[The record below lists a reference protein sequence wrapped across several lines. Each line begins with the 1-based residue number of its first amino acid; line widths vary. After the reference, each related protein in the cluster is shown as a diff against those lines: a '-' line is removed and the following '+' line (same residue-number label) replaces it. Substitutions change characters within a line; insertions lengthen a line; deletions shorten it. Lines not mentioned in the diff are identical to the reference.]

1 MKQGHKKL
9 VQISKAVGK
18 GVLGLLLFLL
28 VLLALLH
35 TPFAQRHIT
44 RFAEGYLSSRI
55 NSKVEIGRITFSIG
69 GSATVHDLSLWD
81 PENEKILSA
90 QKIEVQTSILDLIDG
105 EFNFGLVALTGVD
118 GRLREDQNGLNIQFL
133 LDAFGSDEEA
143 TTNPTAVV
151 LQLRKVEL
159 REISFEYVSASIR
172 LTTDIDELIAEGLEY
187 TTIPANL
194 VANGIE
200 LNNSNVSILTTTAT
214 ESDHPDSKANSFLLP
229 GFDIGITFDVN
240 HLSFV
245 NNSFSLHHEKQ
256 IESHKFDPSH
266 LDLTNLNLVASQ
278 LSLLENAL
286 AAKLESLSGRLPGFN
301 LAETQTNL
309 KWDSAGFHVS
319 DLHAGFANSKV
330 DANFHAEYVSDS
342 LTIRHLSSM
351 LIDMEATI
359 DPADV
364 VYFLDDS
371 VANAI
376 RQWGPT
382 KLLVDANSSDERG
395 EITRLEIHSRD
406 SRLSAS
412 ANLTGSLDPDKIRWD
427 GLIAD
432 ARLGP
437 NVLKTI
443 STYIPGI
450 NFPPDLSIN
459 FRSNGV
465 LDKFRIESVAH
476 SLWGEARISGTVGVL
491 PKRTNFDIK
500 ISTQEFNIGKW
511 IDIPWIGPGSLEA
524 TANGTAGASLN
535 VILNGRI
542 SEVNIFETGLRNI
555 SVHGI
560 ADSHESRINTRI
572 EDPDYR
578 ADVVTVLQPG
588 TPLIVRN
595 DVQLQ
600 NFRIG
605 ELFKFDSTL
614 SISGHFVSEV
624 KTEADA
630 LSLLLAGDNLFLK
643 NAGVDYPIDTL
654 QLHAEIAPKAS
665 TVRYAADPDVVNI
678 SANFDLFN
686 SPELFR
692 QWYGEILDPSKKPFR
707 TTGTHQLKF
716 DLLFKDPRLFQ
727 LFGIGLDNFRS
738 LSAEGD
744 FNEESHHSSFTARAI
759 DLSAYGVSLDSL
771 HANMATRPDSGY
783 IHLGVQRLGY
793 DSAVFGNLS
802 FDIANANDTAIAN
815 LQVIN
820 DTLTVLALRTRINR
834 TDSGA
839 LLYPQKLHVARY
851 DYSIDPENPVLISK
865 ENARFSNFV
874 VKRKNTEIGLDGDLN
889 AFDVTLRNLDV
900 TPVNYF
906 LPGDTT
912 IVNSGSLNGSVSY
925 HGTQKLD
932 LNMTIDSLGIYNSSP
947 FTLKANAE
955 SGDDHLPFTFSLV
968 NESNK
973 IDLGGDYQ
981 KNGNIDA
988 MLAVDVNDL
997 KLFSFLTS
1005 SVLDRISG
1013 KLQGHSRI
1021 HGSLQEPVF
1030 DGYLEMSDVTL
1041 TTLNPK
1047 LDFNISKDRV
1057 ELAGGFLNFNNFT
1070 LYDSKHNP
1078 LSIDGKV
1085 GSRDYQSYEYDFH
1098 IVSDNY
1104 TLIDHPD
1111 SIGSKVQ
1118 GILVV
1123 DSDITVKG
1131 NDKDTD
1137 IKARIA
1143 IDEATKLTLVTSEDE
1158 IELLAAEGIIDFV
1171 EPAQFSDTTSLAE
1184 SMSLYDSLV
1193 ASLPKFDLSSTI
1205 SVAEDALIRVVMD
1218 PQSGDYIETSGSAA
1232 LELDYDR
1239 TGNLSL
1245 AGNYTIKDGVYR
1257 LSFYDLVK
1265 KNFKLVQGSSIN
1277 WSGSPEN
1284 GELNIRAVHTVESNS
1299 LGLIGH
1305 EIGENEKSIYKRSLD
1320 YEVGINIRGT
1330 MEEPIVSF
1338 SLDLPKNE
1346 RTNYPVLSSKLDRLQ
1361 LPEYETELNK
1371 QVFGLLVLGG
1381 FIPESSGSDINSNV
1395 IATTALSNSVNS
1407 LLASQLNRFA
1417 SQYIKGV
1424 NIDFGIQSFS
1434 DYSAPG
1440 GKTQTAMDFR
1450 VSKSVLNDR
1459 LSFEIGGDF
1468 DISQDQSGAN
1478 TGSKNYRGDIAI
1490 IYDLTGNGD
1499 KQLKLFNNETY
1510 DIIYQEIRN
1519 TGISLIFIR
1528 EFNSQDKN
1536 KNRQKNK

>member
-1 MKQGHKKL
+1 MKQAHKKL
-9 VQISKAVGK
+9 VQISKAIAK
-18 GVLGLLLFLL
+18 GVLGLLLFLI

-44 RFAEGYLSSRI
+44 RFAEDYLSSRI
-55 NSKVEIGRITFSIG
+55 NSKVEIGRITFSIS
-69 GSATVHDLSLWD
+69 GSATIHKLSLWD

-105 EFNFGLVALTGVD
+105 EFNFGLIAFSGVD
-118 GRLREDQNGLNIQFL
+118 GRLRQDQEGLNIQFL
-133 LDAFGSDEEA
+133 LDAFGSDEEP
-143 TTNPTAVV
+143 TTNPAAVV

-159 REISFEYVSASIR
+159 REISFEYVSPSIR
-172 LTTDIDELIAEGLEY
+172 VTADIGELITEGLEY
-187 TTIPANL
+187 TTIPASL

-200 LNNSNVSILTTTAT
+200 LNNSNISILTTASP
-214 ESDHPDSKANSFLLP
+214 ESERPDTKGNSFLLP

-245 NNSFSLHHEKQ
+245 NNSFSLHSGKQ
-256 IESHKFDPSH
+256 MESHKFDPSH
-266 LDLTNLNLVASQ
+266 LELTNLNLLVSQ
-278 LSLLENAL
+278 LSLQENAL

-301 LAETQTNL
+301 LAETRTHL

-330 DANFHAEYVSDS
+330 DANLHAGYVSDS
-342 LTIRHLSSM
+342 LTVRHLSSM
-351 LIDMEATI
+351 LIDLEANI

-364 VYFLDDS
+364 AYFLDDS
-371 VANAI
+371 IANAI
-376 RQWGPT
+376 REWGPT
-382 KLLVDANSSDERG
+382 ILLIDANSSYEKG
-395 EITRLEIHSRD
+395 EITRLEIQSRD
-406 SRLSAS
+406 SKLSAS
-412 ANLTGSLDPDKIRWD
+412 ANLSNSLDPDKIRWD
-427 GLIAD
+427 GLIAET
-432 ARLGP
+432 RLGP
-437 NVLKTI
+437 NMLKTI
-443 STYIPGI
+443 SAYTPGI
-450 NFPPDLSIN
+450 HFPPDLSIHV
-459 FRSNGV
+459 RSDGV
-465 LDKFRIESVAH
+465 LEKFRIESLAY
-476 SLWGEARISGTVGVL
+476 SPWGGARISGTLGLL
-491 PKRTNFDIK
+491 PELTNFDVNV
-500 ISTQEFNIGKW
+500 STQELNIGKW
-511 IDIPWIGPGSLEA
+511 IDIPWIGNGNLEA
-524 TANGTAGASLN
+524 KANGTAGASLR
-535 VILNGRI
+535 VTLNGKI
-542 SEVNIFETGLRNI
+542 TDIDIFDAELKNITVQGT
-555 SVHGI
+555 
-560 ADSHESRINTRI
+560 ADARESRINTRI
-572 EDPDYR
+572 EDPHYR
-578 ADVVTVLQPG
+578 ADVVSVLQPG

-605 ELFKFDSTL
+605 ELFRFDSTL
-614 SISGHFVSEV
+614 LISGHFASEV
-624 KTEADA
+624 KTRADA
-630 LSLLLAGDNLFLK
+630 LSLLLAGDNLLLK
-643 NAGVDYPIDTL
+643 NTRVDYPIDTL
-654 QLHAEIAPKAS
+654 QLHAEIAPKKS

-678 SANFDLFN
+678 SANFDLFDA
-686 SPELFR
+686 PELFR

-716 DLLFKDPRLFQ
+716 DLLFEDPRLFQ
-727 LFGIGLDNFRS
+727 LFGIGVNNFRS
-738 LSAEGD
+738 LSADGD
-744 FNEESHHSSFTARAI
+744 FNEESHHSSFNARAV
-759 DLSAYGVSLDSL
+759 DLAAFGVSLDSL
-771 HANMATRPDSGY
+771 QANMATRPDSGY

-802 FDIANANDTAIAN
+802 FDVANSNDTAIAN

-820 DTLTVLALRTRINR
+820 DTLTVLSLSTRINR

-839 LLYPQKLHVARY
+839 LLYPRKLHVARF
-851 DYSIDPENPVLISK
+851 DYSIDADNPVLISK
-865 ENARFSNFV
+865 DNARFRNFLI
-874 VKRKNTEIGLDGDLN
+874 KRNNTEIGLNGDLN

-900 TPVNYF
+900 TAVNYL

-912 IVNSGSLNGSVSY
+912 IVNSGNLTGSVSY
-925 HGTQKLD
+925 HGKQKLD
-932 LNMTIDSLGIYNSSP
+932 LQMTIDSLGIYDSSP
-947 FTLKANAE
+947 FTLKANAQ
-955 SGDDHLPFTFSLV
+955 SNKDQLPFTFSLV
-968 NESNK
+968 NESNQ
-973 IDLGGDYQ
+973 IDLDGEYQ

-988 MLAVDVNDL
+988 MLTVDVKDL
-997 KLFSFLTS
+997 DLFSFLTS
-1005 SVLDRISG
+1005 SVLHRISG
-1013 KLQGHSRI
+1013 KVQGQSRI
-1021 HGSLQEPVF
+1021 NGPLQKPTF
-1030 DGYLEMSDVTL
+1030 NGHLELSDVKL

-1047 LDFNISKDRV
+1047 LDFNIEKDRIDM
-1057 ELAGGFLNFNNFT
+1057 ADGFFRFDNFT

-1078 LSIDGKV
+1078 LSINGKV
-1085 GSRDYQSYEYDFH
+1085 GSRDYESYEYDFH

-1111 SIGSKVQ
+1111 SIAGKVQ
-1118 GILVV
+1118 GTLVV

-1205 SVAEDALIRVVMD
+1205 SVAENALIRVVMD

-1239 TGNLSL
+1239 TGNLHL

-1284 GELNIRAVHTVESNS
+1284 GELNIKAVHTVESNS

-1528 EFNSQDKN
+1528 EFNSQDKS
-1536 KNRQKNK
+1536 KNRKKNK